1 MSSGSLREGRGIE
14 SGDPLV
20 YSQAIIHQHS
30 NVQVQVGNSYISN
43 MR

>member
-1 MSSGSLREGRGIE
+1 MSSGSLREGRGIG

-20 YSQAIIHQHS
+20 YAQAIIHQYS